1 MAAAAL
7 IFLSGLTLSVGSS
20 DANAKGP
27 SATFR
32 CGDDFVSVGENMAE
46 VILRCGEP
54 TFRQTTGAKG
64 KARTIKGKRA
74 KAAEGDQRQ
83 EGLSRKKK
91 GVVTK
96 TEYEEKVSE
105 TWYYNR
111 GSNDFVYSLHF
122 EGGVLTKIVEGN
134 RGL

>member
-1 MAAAAL
+1 MTAAAL
-7 IFLSGLTLSVGSS
+7 IFLSGLYHSLGGPEA
-20 DANAKGP
+20 DAKGP
-27 SATFR
+27 TATFR
-32 CGDDFVSVGENMAE
+32 CGDDFVSVGDNMAE

-74 KAAEGDQRQ
+74 KAAEGEQGK

-96 TEYEEKVSE
+96 TEYEEKVAE